1 MSDKNFIEMNDEEQ
15 LADLR
20 ERVNQFMM
28 LQLPGQPMGMHIG
41 TSYLVS
47 DLLRT
52 VERLAKG

>member
-52 VERLAKG
+52 V